1 MGEGEFGPVFKG
13 VARNI
18 IKGEEQSLVAVK
30 VLLQREGEEN
40 LWPSLMEFANQMK
53 LSSPFI
59 ASILGICSDS
69 EPYYVIYDYLD
80 RVCAIYNDYD
90 IH

>member
-18 IKGEEQSLVAVK
+18 LQDEQQSLVAVK
-30 VLLQREGEEN
+30 VLISRDGED

-53 LSSPFI
+53 LSSPHI
-59 ASILGICSDS
+59 ASIIGICPDAD
-69 EPYYVIYDYLD
+69 PYYVIYDYLD
-80 RVCAIYNDYD
+80 QVRYHGNTCM
-90 IH
+90 